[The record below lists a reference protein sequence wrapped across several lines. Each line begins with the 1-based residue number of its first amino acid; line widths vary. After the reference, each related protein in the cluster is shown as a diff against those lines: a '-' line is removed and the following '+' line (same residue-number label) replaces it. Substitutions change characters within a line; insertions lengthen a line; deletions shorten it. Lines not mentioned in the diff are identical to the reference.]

1 MATFIFNSQYCFK
14 MKRIY
19 KITTIALLSV
29 TMIISSCKKEVD
41 GCTDSSAMNYLSDAT
56 SDDGSC
62 IFSHQIMVN
71 TWNISAAC
79 DGSIMSSILPETIEI
94 LAGETVGDLQIDLGT
109 AGVVDGSISS
119 TGSIIIPSQEII
131 GLPLPIPGLSPTI
144 SGSGTL
150 DSESQCTVTL
160 TVDIG
165 ILGNETCILTLT
177 L

>member
-1 MATFIFNSQYCFK
+1 

-29 TMIISSCKKEVD
+29 IMIISSCKKEVD

>member
-1 MATFIFNSQYCFK
+1 MTNIFKISIVFFIG
-14 MKRIY
+14 
-19 KITTIALLSV
+19 LS
-29 TMIISSCKKEVD
+29 IILSSCKKEVD
-41 GCTDSSAMNYLSDAT
+41 GCTDSSSINYSSDAT
-56 SDDGSC
+56 SNNGSC
-62 IFSHQIMVN
+62 IYAHEIMVG

-79 DGSIMSSILPETIEI
+79 NGSIMSSVLPATIEI
-94 LAGETVGDLQIDLGT
+94 LAGETVGALWIDLGT
-109 AGVVDGSISS
+109 AGIFDGSISS
-119 TGSIIIPSQEII
+119 AGSITIPSQDII

-144 SGSGTL
+144 SGSGKL

>member
-1 MATFIFNSQYCFK
+1 

-19 KITTIALLSV
+19 KITTITLLSV

-62 IFSHQIMVN
+62 IYAHEIMVG

-79 DGSIMSSILPETIEI
+79 NGSIMSSILPATIEI
-94 LAGETVGDLQIDLGT
+94 LAGETVGDLWIDLGT
-109 AGVVDGSISS
+109 SGIFDGSISS
-119 TGSIIIPSQEII
+119 SGIITIPSQEII

-150 DSESQCTVTL
+150 DSESQCTVNL

>member
-1 MATFIFNSQYCFK
+1 MRN
-14 MKRIY
+14 IY
-19 KITTIALLSV
+19 KISAVFFVGLS
-29 TMIISSCKKEVD
+29 IIVSSCKKEELIIE
-41 GCTDSSAMNYLSDAT
+41 GCTDSSAMNYLSNAT
-56 SDDGSC
+56 SNDGSC
-62 IFSHQIMVN
+62 IFSHEIMVN

-79 DGSIMSSILPETIEI
+79 DGSIMSSVLPETIEI

-109 AGVVDGSISS
+109 AGVFEGSISS
-119 TGSIIIPSQEII
+119 TGSIIIPSQEFI

-160 TVDIG
+160 TVS
-165 ILGNETCILTLT
+165 LLNETCVLTLT

>member
-1 MATFIFNSQYCFK
+1 

-109 AGVVDGSISS
+109 AGVFEGSISS
-119 TGSIIIPSQEII
+119 TGSIIIPSKEII

-150 DSESQCTVTL
+150 DSESQCTVAL

>member
-1 MATFIFNSQYCFK
+1 

-19 KITTIALLSV
+19 KITTITLLSV

-62 IFSHQIMVN
+62 IYAHEIMVG

-79 DGSIMSSILPETIEI
+79 DGSIMSSVLPETIEI
-94 LAGETVGDLQIDLGT
+94 LAGETVGDLQIDLET